1 MAKQTGPLNA
11 VKKKQRALARPFGT
25 SFGRA
30 LGFAAGF
37 CLLAATAG
45 CASNWHHPRK
55 EGPEAAADERECA
68 QRAEENALS
77 RAGRQRADYR
87 LGTPAPLPGMNRGE
101 SPMEMLDRRETQ
113 DDYGRDFE
121 SCMSSKGYSK
131 E

>member
-11 VKKKQRALARPFGT
+11 VKEKQRAFARPFA
-25 SFGRA
+25 RI
-30 LGFAAGF
+30 LGVAAGL
-37 CLLAATAG
+37 CVLAAVAG

-55 EGPEAAADERECA
+55 EGAEAAADERACA
-68 QRAEENALS
+68 QRAEENALT
-77 RAGRQRADYR
+77 RAGRQRTDYR
-87 LGTPAPLPGMNRGE
+87 LGTPAPLPGMSRGE

-121 SCMSSKGYSK
+121 SCMTSKGYSK